1 MIADGVRG
9 AHLLLQDRWGVVR
22 RVPQGGKTYMK
33 FSAILVSAVL
43 STGALVS
50 VPAYVAADDK
60 PITVVGEIVR
70 YEPGKVIVL
79 RDAGNKEVTYTL
91 TPSITI
97 PTGVEVGRR
106 VTLYTTHGADGAFTV
121 TRVSTSVTPEG
132 NLQRTVERTHTNPA
146 GETTRTTTTTINGTV
161 QAYEPGRSVTITRSD
176 GTQVTYMLNERT
188 HLPEGLAVGRTIVL
202 RPAVVTDDSKVA
214 DTITYTETKTQ
225 VKKGRT
231 TTKTKT
237 KTKQV
242 GSN

>member
-1 MIADGVRG
+1 
-9 AHLLLQDRWGVVR
+9 
-22 RVPQGGKTYMK
+22 MK
-33 FSAILVSAVL
+33 ANAILAVAVL
-43 STGALVS
+43 SAGVLVS
-50 VPAYVAADDK
+50 TSGYATADDK

-70 YEPGKVIVL
+70 YEPGHVIVV
-79 RDAGNKEVTYTL
+79 RDSANKEVSYTL
-91 TPSITI
+91 TPTVTI
-97 PTGVEVGRR
+97 PTGVEVGKR
-106 VTLYTTHGADGAFTV
+106 VTLYTTRGTDGSSTV

-132 NLQRTVERTHTNPA
+132 NLQKTVERTHTNPA

-161 QAYEPGRSVTITRSD
+161 QAYEPGRSVTVTRAD

>member
-1 MIADGVRG
+1 
-9 AHLLLQDRWGVVR
+9 
-22 RVPQGGKTYMK
+22 MK
-33 FSAILVSAVL
+33 ANAILAVAVL
-43 STGALVS
+43 SAGVLVS
-50 VPAYVAADDK
+50 TSGYAAADDK
-60 PITVVGEIVR
+60 PVMVVGEIVR
-70 YEPGKVIVL
+70 YEPGHVIVV
-79 RDAGNKEVTYTL
+79 RDSANKEVSYTL
-91 TPSITI
+91 TPSVTV

-106 VTLYTTHGADGAFTV
+106 VTLYTTRGTDGSSTV

-132 NLQRTVERTHTNPA
+132 DLKKTVERTHTNPA

-161 QAYEPGRSVTITRSD
+161 QAYEPGRSVTVTRSD

-202 RPAVVTDDSKVA
+202 RPAVVTDDTKVA
-214 DTITYTETKTQ
+214 DTITYTETKTK

-242 GSN
+242 GSNQ